1 MFFRF
6 VERKKNI
13 FYCMRTRINRAR
25 KVKNIGQRLVR
36 HCALR
41 RYENILLNASANEK
55 KVVLLQ
61 TLFKYLTKAMEIL
74 SNRILNMAESETLA
88 MTAKAREL
96 KAQGKDVISLSI
108 GEPDFNTPETV
119 KEAAKKAI
127 DDNFTHYPPV
137 PGYPDLREAVC
148 EKFRRDN
155 GLEFKPEQ
163 IVVSTGAKQSI
174 YQLVQCL
181 VNPGDEVII
190 PTPFW
195 VSYKEI
201 VRVAEGKCVYVKT
214 KIENDFKVTPQQI
227 EEAITP
233 RTKLIMFSSP
243 SNPTGMLYSKEELRG
258 IAEVVAKHPNVYVMA
273 DEIYEHINF
282 VGQHQSIAQFP
293 EVKDRVI
300 TINGVAKGFAMTGWR
315 IGFIAA
321 PTVIAKACNKLQGQ
335 VTSAT
340 CSIAQKATVR
350 AMLMDPKNSTE
361 IIDMRN
367 TFLKRRDMVYKLLC
381 DIPGLKVRLPQGA
394 FYFFPDVSSY
404 YGKNFN
410 GQVIANSTDMAF
422 YLLNEANVATVMGS
436 AFGDDACIRLSYA
449 TSEDLLIE
457 AIRRIKEALLKLK

>member
-1 MFFRF
+1 
-6 VERKKNI
+6 
-13 FYCMRTRINRAR
+13 
-25 KVKNIGQRLVR
+25 
-36 HCALR
+36 
-41 RYENILLNASANEK
+41 
-55 KVVLLQ
+55 
-61 TLFKYLTKAMEIL
+61 MEIL

-108 GEPDFNTPETV
+108 GEPDFNTPDTV

-137 PGYPDLREAVC
+137 PGYADLKEAIC
-148 EKFRRDN
+148 KKFKRDN
-155 GLEFKPEQ
+155 NLDFKPEQ
-163 IVVSTGAKQSI
+163 VVVSTGGKQCI
-174 YQLVQCL
+174 YQIVQCL

-214 KIENDFKVTPQQI
+214 SIENDFKVTPAQL
-227 EEAITP
+227 EAAITP

-243 SNPTGMLYSKEELRG
+243 SNPTGMLYTKEELKG
-258 IAEVVAKHPNVYVMA
+258 IAEVVARHENIFVMS

-282 VGQHQSIAQFP
+282 VGKHESIAQFP
-293 EVKDRVI
+293 EIKDRVV
-300 TINGVAKGFAMTGWR
+300 TVNGVAKGFAMTGWR
-315 IGFIAA
+315 IGFIGA

-350 AMLMDPKNSTE
+350 AMEMDPATSE
-361 IIDMRN
+361 DIINMRN
-367 TFLKRRDMVYKLLC
+367 IFRQRRDMVYKLLC
-381 DIPGLKVRLPQGA
+381 DIPGLKVRMPQGA

-404 YGKNFN
+404 YGKSFN
-410 GQVIANSTDMAF
+410 GKKIENSTDMAF

-436 AFGDDACIRLSYA
+436 AFGDDDCIRLSYA
-449 TSEDLLIE
+449 TSEDLLKE
-457 AIRRIKEALLKLK
+457 ALRRIKEALANLK

>member
-1 MFFRF
+1 MQHHL
-6 VERKKNI
+6 KISIMN
-13 FYCMRTRINRAR
+13 
-25 KVKNIGQRLVR
+25 
-36 HCALR
+36 
-41 RYENILLNASANEK
+41 
-55 KVVLLQ
+55 
-61 TLFKYLTKAMEIL
+61 IL

-119 KEAAKKAI
+119 KEAAKQAI

-137 PGYPDLREAVC
+137 PGYPDLRQAVC
-148 EKFRRDN
+148 DKFKRDN
-155 GLEFKPEQ
+155 NLDFTPEQ

-214 KIENDFKVTPQQI
+214 SIENDFKVTPQQL
-227 EEAITP
+227 EAAITP
-233 RTKLIMFSSP
+233 KTKLIMFSSP
-243 SNPTGMLYSKEELRG
+243 SNPTGMLYTKEELKG
-258 IAEVVAKHPNVYVMA
+258 IADVVAKHENLFVMA

-282 VGQHQSIAQFP
+282 VGKHESIAQFP

-300 TINGVAKGFAMTGWR
+300 TVNGVAKGFAMTGWR

-321 PTVIAKACNKLQGQ
+321 PLVIAKACNKLQGQ

-350 AMLMDPKNSTE
+350 AMQMDPATSE
-361 IIDMRN
+361 DIINMRN
-367 TFLKRRDMVYKLLC
+367 IFRQRRDMVYKLLC

-404 YGKNFN
+404 YGKSFN
-410 GQVIANSTDMAF
+410 GKKIENSTDMAF

-436 AFGDDACIRLSYA
+436 AFGDDDCIRLSYA
-449 TSEDLLIE
+449 TSEELLRE
-457 AIRRIKEALLKLK
+457 ALRRIKEALANLK

>member
-1 MFFRF
+1 
-6 VERKKNI
+6 
-13 FYCMRTRINRAR
+13 
-25 KVKNIGQRLVR
+25 
-36 HCALR
+36 
-41 RYENILLNASANEK
+41 
-55 KVVLLQ
+55 
-61 TLFKYLTKAMEIL
+61 MEIL
-74 SNRILNMAESETLA
+74 SNRILKMAESETLA

-108 GEPDFNTPETV
+108 GEPDFNTPDAV
-119 KEAAKKAI
+119 KDAAKQAI

-137 PGYPDLREAVC
+137 PGYPDLREAIC
-148 EKFRRDN
+148 KKFKRDN
-155 GLEFKPEQ
+155 NLDFKPEQ

-181 VNPGDEVII
+181 INPGDEVII

-214 KIENDFKVTPQQI
+214 SIENDFKVTPEQL
-227 EEAITP
+227 EAAITP
-233 RTKLIMFSSP
+233 KTKLIMFSSP
-243 SNPTGMLYSKEELRG
+243 SNPTGMLYTKEELKG
-258 IAEVVAKHPNVYVMA
+258 IAEVVAKHDNLFVMA

-282 VGQHQSIAQFP
+282 VGKHESIAQFDC
-293 EVKDRVI
+293 VKDRVI

-340 CSIAQKATVR
+340 CSIAQKATVC
-350 AMLMDPKNSTE
+350 AMLMDPTTSE
-361 IIDMRN
+361 DIINMRN
-367 TFLKRRDMVYKLLC
+367 IFQQRRDMVYKMLC

-404 YGKNFN
+404 YGKSFN
-410 GQVIANSTDMAF
+410 GKKIENSTDMAF

-449 TSEDLLIE
+449 TSEELLRE
-457 AIRRIKEALLKLK
+457 ALRRIKEALLNLK

>member
-1 MFFRF
+1 
-6 VERKKNI
+6 
-13 FYCMRTRINRAR
+13 
-25 KVKNIGQRLVR
+25 
-36 HCALR
+36 
-41 RYENILLNASANEK
+41 
-55 KVVLLQ
+55 
-61 TLFKYLTKAMEIL
+61 MEIIA
-74 SNRILNMAESETLA
+74 NRILNMAESETLA

-108 GEPDFNTPETV
+108 GEPDFNTPDAV

-137 PGYPDLREAVC
+137 PGYQDLREAIS

-155 GLEFKPEQ
+155 GLDYKPEQ
-163 IVVSTGAKQSI
+163 IVVSTGGKQAI
-174 YQLVQCL
+174 YQVVQVL

-201 VRVAEGKCVYVKT
+201 VRVAGGVPVYVKT
-214 KIENDFKVTPQQI
+214 KLENDFKVTPEQL

-233 RTKLIMFSSP
+233 KTKLIMFSSP

-258 IAEVVAKHPNVYVMA
+258 IAQVVARHENLFVMS

-282 VGQHQSIAQFP
+282 VGRHESIAQFP

-300 TINGVAKGFAMTGWR
+300 TVNGVAKGFAMTGWR
-315 IGFIAA
+315 IGFIGA

-340 CSIAQKATVR
+340 CSIAQKATVC
-350 AMLMDPKNSTE
+350 AMLMDPATSDD
-361 IIDMRN
+361 IINMRRI
-367 TFLKRRDMVYKLLC
+367 FLERRDMVYKLLC

-394 FYFFPDVSSY
+394 FYFFPDISSY
-404 YGKNFN
+404 YGKSFN
-410 GQVIANSTDMAF
+410 GKKIENSTDMAF

-436 AFGDDACIRLSYA
+436 AFGDDSCIRLSYA
-449 TSEDLLIE
+449 TSEDLLRE
-457 AIRRIKEALLKLK
+457 ALRRIKEALAKLV

>member
-1 MFFRF
+1 
-6 VERKKNI
+6 
-13 FYCMRTRINRAR
+13 
-25 KVKNIGQRLVR
+25 
-36 HCALR
+36 
-41 RYENILLNASANEK
+41 
-55 KVVLLQ
+55 
-61 TLFKYLTKAMEIL
+61 MEIL

-119 KEAAKKAI
+119 KEAAKQAI

-137 PGYPDLREAVC
+137 PGYADLREAVC
-148 EKFRRDN
+148 MKFKRDN
-155 GLEFKPEQ
+155 NLDFTPEQ

-214 KIENDFKVTPQQI
+214 KIENDFKVTPEQL
-227 EEAITP
+227 EAAITP
-233 RTKLIMFSSP
+233 KTKLIMFSSP
-243 SNPTGMLYSKEELRG
+243 SNPTGMLYTKEELKG
-258 IAEVVAKHPNVYVMA
+258 IADVVARHENLFIMA

-282 VGQHQSIAQFP
+282 VGKHESIAQFA
-293 EVKDRVI
+293 EIKDRVI
-300 TINGVAKGFAMTGWR
+300 TVNGVAKGFAMTGWR

-321 PTVIAKACNKLQGQ
+321 PLVIAKACNKLQGQ

-350 AMLMDPKNSTE
+350 AMQMDPATSE
-361 IIDMRN
+361 DIINMRN
-367 TFLKRRDMVYKLLC
+367 IFRQRRDMVYKLLC

-404 YGKNFN
+404 YGKSFN
-410 GQVIANSTDMAF
+410 GKKIENSTDMAF

-436 AFGDDACIRLSYA
+436 AFGDDTCIRLSYA
-449 TSEDLLIE
+449 TSEELLRE
-457 AIRRIKEALLKLK
+457 ALRRIKEALANLK

>member
-1 MFFRF
+1 
-6 VERKKNI
+6 
-13 FYCMRTRINRAR
+13 
-25 KVKNIGQRLVR
+25 
-36 HCALR
+36 
-41 RYENILLNASANEK
+41 
-55 KVVLLQ
+55 
-61 TLFKYLTKAMEIL
+61 MEIL
-74 SNRILNMAESETLA
+74 SNRILKMAESETLA

-108 GEPDFNTPETV
+108 GEPDFNTPDAV
-119 KEAAKKAI
+119 KDAAKQAI

-137 PGYPDLREAVC
+137 PGYPDLREAIC
-148 EKFRRDN
+148 KKFKRDN
-155 GLEFKPEQ
+155 NLDFKPEQ

-181 VNPGDEVII
+181 INPGDEVII

-214 KIENDFKVTPQQI
+214 SIENDFKVTP
-227 EEAITP
+227 EKLEAAITP
-233 RTKLIMFSSP
+233 KTKLVMFSSP
-243 SNPTGMLYSKEELRG
+243 SNPTGMLYTKEELKG
-258 IAEVVAKHPNVYVMA
+258 IAEVVAKHDNLFVMA

-282 VGQHQSIAQFP
+282 VGKHESIAQFDC
-293 EVKDRVI
+293 VKDRVI

-321 PTVIAKACNKLQGQ
+321 PIVIAKACNKLQGQ

-340 CSIAQKATVR
+340 CSIAQKATVC
-350 AMLMDPKNSTE
+350 AMLMDPATSE
-361 IIDMRN
+361 DIINMRN
-367 TFLKRRDMVYKLLC
+367 IFQQRRDMVYKMLC

-404 YGKNFN
+404 YGKSFN
-410 GQVIANSTDMAF
+410 GKKIENSTDMAF

-449 TSEDLLIE
+449 TSEELLRE
-457 AIRRIKEALLKLK
+457 ALRRIKEALLNLK

>member
-1 MFFRF
+1 MQHHL
-6 VERKKNI
+6 KISIMN
-13 FYCMRTRINRAR
+13 
-25 KVKNIGQRLVR
+25 
-36 HCALR
+36 
-41 RYENILLNASANEK
+41 
-55 KVVLLQ
+55 
-61 TLFKYLTKAMEIL
+61 IL

-119 KEAAKKAI
+119 KEAAKQAI

-137 PGYPDLREAVC
+137 PGYPDLRQAVC
-148 EKFRRDN
+148 DKFKRDN
-155 GLEFKPEQ
+155 NLDFTPEQ

-214 KIENDFKVTPQQI
+214 SIENDFKVTPQQL
-227 EEAITP
+227 EAAITP
-233 RTKLIMFSSP
+233 KTKLIMFSSP
-243 SNPTGMLYSKEELRG
+243 SNPTGMLYTKEELKG
-258 IAEVVAKHPNVYVMA
+258 IADVVAKHENLFVMA

-282 VGQHQSIAQFP
+282 VGKHESIAQFP
-293 EVKDRVI
+293 EIKDRVI
-300 TINGVAKGFAMTGWR
+300 TVNGVAKGFAMTGWR

-321 PTVIAKACNKLQGQ
+321 PLVIAKACNKLQGQ

-350 AMLMDPKNSTE
+350 AMQMDPATSE
-361 IIDMRN
+361 DIINMRN
-367 TFLKRRDMVYKLLC
+367 IFRQRRDMVYKLLC

-404 YGKNFN
+404 YGKSFN
-410 GQVIANSTDMAF
+410 GKKIENSTDMAF

-436 AFGDDACIRLSYA
+436 AFGDDDCIRLSYA
-449 TSEDLLIE
+449 TSEELLRE
-457 AIRRIKEALLKLK
+457 ALRRIKEALANLK

>member
-1 MFFRF
+1 
-6 VERKKNI
+6 
-13 FYCMRTRINRAR
+13 
-25 KVKNIGQRLVR
+25 
-36 HCALR
+36 
-41 RYENILLNASANEK
+41 
-55 KVVLLQ
+55 
-61 TLFKYLTKAMEIL
+61 MEII

-108 GEPDFNTPETV
+108 GEPDFNTPDTV

-137 PGYPDLREAVC
+137 PGYADLRESIAQ
-148 EKFRRDN
+148 KFKRDN
-155 GLEFKPEQ
+155 NLDYKPEQ
-163 IVVSTGAKQSI
+163 IVVSTGGKQAI
-174 YQLVQCL
+174 YQVVQCL

-201 VRVAEGKCVYVKT
+201 VRVAEGKPVYVKT
-214 KIENDFKVTPQQI
+214 SIENDFKVTPQQL
-227 EEAITP
+227 EAAITP

-243 SNPTGMLYSKEELRG
+243 SNPTGMLYTKEELKG
-258 IAEVVAKHPNVYVMA
+258 IAEVVARHENLFVMS

-282 VGQHQSIAQFP
+282 VGKHESLAQFP
-293 EVKDRVI
+293 EVKERVI
-300 TINGVAKGFAMTGWR
+300 TVNGVAKGFAMTGWR
-315 IGFIAA
+315 IGIIGA
-321 PTVIAKACNKLQGQ
+321 PLVIAKACNKLQGQ

-350 AMLMDPKNSTE
+350 AMLMDPATSDD
-361 IIDMRN
+361 IINMRN
-367 TFLKRRDMVYKLLC
+367 IFRQRRDMVYKLLC
-381 DIPGLKVRLPQGA
+381 DIPGLKVCMPQGA

-404 YGKNFN
+404 YGKSFN
-410 GQVIANSTDMAF
+410 GKKIENSTDMAF

-449 TSEDLLIE
+449 TSEDLLRE
-457 AIRRIKEALLKLK
+457 ALRRIKEALAKLQ